1 MEATTVE
8 IVKYNPSYQKAFE
21 TLNREW
27 IEKYFWM
34 EPIDFEVLQ
43 HPDKNIID
51 HGGEILMAL
60 LNKEAVGTAALKFV
74 SEGIYEFT
82 KMAVNENYQGKQIG
96 KKLAIAAIEEAKKRK
111 ATKIILYS
119 NTKLETAIALYR
131 KIGFVE
137 MPVDGPYKRSNI
149 KMEIKLTTIN

>member
-1 MEATTVE
+1 METTTIE
-8 IVKYNPSYQKAFE
+8 IVKYNSSHQKAFE

-51 HGGEILMAL
+51 HSGEILMAKL
-60 LNKEAVGTAALKFV
+60 DNETVGTVALKFV

-96 KKLAIAAIEEAKKRK
+96 KKLALAAIEAPKLRK
-111 ATKIILYS
+111 ANKIIL
-119 NTKLETAIALYR
+119 
-131 KIGFVE
+131 
-137 MPVDGPYKRSNI
+137 
-149 KMEIKLTTIN
+149 